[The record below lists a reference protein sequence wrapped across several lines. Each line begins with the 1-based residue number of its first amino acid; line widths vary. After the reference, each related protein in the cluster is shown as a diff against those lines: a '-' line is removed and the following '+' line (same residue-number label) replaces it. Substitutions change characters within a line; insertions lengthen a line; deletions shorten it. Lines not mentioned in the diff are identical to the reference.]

1 MTPHVAVRDPLTKTG
16 KRRKTKTDGRTTHHP
31 GDAISQ
37 RIRKRI
43 EEVFGWVKVP
53 GGQAKTK
60 FRGQR
65 RVEASFTLGLAAYN
79 LIRLPRRLAETA
91 PLNAGGTRPAATPTS
106 SHHRRRI
113 QIVSDALKM

>member
-1 MTPHVAVRDPLTKTG
+1 MFDIVDSFLPTDQVSTETG
-16 KRRKTKTDGRTTHHP
+16 QV
-31 GDAISQ
+31 Q

-60 FRGQR
+60 FRGQP

-79 LIRLPRRLAETA
+79 LIRLPRLLAETA
-91 PLNAGGTRPAATPTS
+91 P
-106 SHHRRRI
+106 
-113 QIVSDALKM
+113 